1 MTSEQLDVQMDH
13 IFERLVVDLGGDVS
27 AEHVLAVGASHFERL
42 QRDAAI
48 NDFIP
53 LLVYRFTREE
63 LVAAGRGDLHVAA

>member
-1 MTSEQLDVQMDH
+1 MTTEQLEVQMEH
-13 IFERLVVDLGGDVS
+13 TLKSLVVDLGDEAS
-27 AEHVLAVGASHFERL
+27 AEQVLAVGSSHFERL

>member
-1 MTSEQLDVQMDH
+1 MTTEQLDVQMDH
-13 IFERLVVDLGGDVS
+13 ILKSLVVDLGREVS
-27 AEHVLAVGASHFERL
+27 AEQVLAVGTSHFERL

-63 LVAAGRGDLHVAA
+63 LVAAGRADLHVSA